1 MRIFNMGVYIC
12 PKMKVSIKS
21 YTMPYQSKIKLHKKI
36 TWRRKNQ
43 TMWCDRY
50 DSDNHFLHGHL
61 IFFYVSIWDSGEFIK
76 PINVAVQKCTYLP
89 MYIQDP
95 ASDGHTPTAMS
106 SQSWWSA
113 GSTWYCANIRPSSES
128 KAKIRARS
136 PLSLCVYSTPGCS
149 RLAAKPEA
157 SFIWIS
163 GTMLKFLP
171 RPKTVTL
178 IEFFIMSVP
187 WIHEPPGRKRPVFE
201 FYYKWS
207 ASLTDVFPLNSS
219 F

>member
-1 MRIFNMGVYIC
+1 MIVTI
-12 PKMKVSIKS
+12 IS
-21 YTMPYQSKIKLHKKI
+21 YTGTSF
-36 TWRRKNQ
+36 
-43 TMWCDRY
+43 
-50 DSDNHFLHGHL
+50 FLCVNMRLGWIH
-61 IFFYVSIWDSGEFIK
+61 YK

-113 GSTWYCANIRPSSES
+113 GSTWYCANVRPSSES

-157 SFIWIS
+157 SLIWIS

-178 IEFFIMSVP
+178 IEFFMSVP
-187 WIHEPPGRKRPVFE
+187 WIHEPPGRNRPVFE
-201 FYYKWS
+201 FYY
-207 ASLTDVFPLNSS
+207 N
-219 F
+219 

>member
-12 PKMKVSIKS
+12 PKMKVSIKN
-21 YTMPYQSKIKLHKKI
+21 YTMPYQSKIKLHKKLHDAEKI
-36 TWRRKNQ
+36 KQCDAIVMIVTIISHSGTSFFFKCFNMRFGWIHQ
-43 TMWCDRY
+43 TYQCC
-50 DSDNHFLHGHL
+50 S
-61 IFFYVSIWDSGEFIK
+61 
-76 PINVAVQKCTYLP
+76 TYLP

-113 GSTWYCANIRPSSES
+113 GSTWYCANVRPSSES

-136 PLSLCVYSTPGCS
+136 PLSLCVYITPGCS

-163 GTMLKFLP
+163 GTMVKFLP

-207 ASLTDVFPLNSS
+207 ASLTYVFPLNSS